1 MLLLAASQVL
11 TLKNMNMLERDTS
24 TIINVPVTADLD
36 DCVML
41 YHITAGM
48 PPFIPLPFLS
58 LYGIFVFSI
67 FFPPFMV
74 KHNADDMQSIKRSI
88 PVWRANTNKSGE
100 GVLSSFTC
108 TVEVTA
114 TGSEGSA
121 FSSCKEASTAVMP
134 SFAVSIMIP

>member
-1 MLLLAASQVL
+1 MDVYAFCASDMLLLAASQVL

-24 TIINVPVTADLD
+24 TIISVPVTADLA

-67 FFPPFMV
+67 FSPPFMA
-74 KHNADDMQSIKRSI
+74 KHNTDDKQSMRRSM
-88 PVWRANTNKSGE
+88 PVWRANTIKSGE
-100 GVLSSFTC
+100 GALSSFAC
-108 TVEVTA
+108 TDSAIGV
-114 TGSEGSA
+114 GIEGSVFNA
-121 FSSCKEASTAVMP
+121 CPVT
-134 SFAVSIMIP
+134 